1 MTRLTDSTLPTLAAV
16 LLTLMVS
23 AAEGASLRLD
33 EDILYR
39 ADGGG
44 TIEIINGLRVTTLRG
59 NVHVQQGGSELW
71 GDIARMEQDPDS
83 GEILRVILD
92 GSPARFRRQEA
103 DDEETIEGHSDQI
116 HYYTESVGELTQTV
130 VEFIG
135 EATFS
140 RGRTAIQC
148 AEIRHYVESGTTDS
162 SGPCSGIV
170 APRTE

>member
-1 MTRLTDSTLPTLAAV
+1 MIRLISAS
-16 LLTLMVS
+16 LLTLLITLP
-23 AAEGASLRLD
+23 ALLEPARAASLRVD
-33 EDILYR
+33 EDIVYR

-44 TIEIINGLRVTTLRG
+44 TIEIIDGLRVTTLRG
-59 NVHVQQGGSELW
+59 NVYVQQGGNELW
-71 GDIARMEQDPDS
+71 GDVARLEQDPGS
-83 GEILRVILD
+83 GEILRVVLE

-103 DDEETIEGHSDQI
+103 GEEEAIEGHSDRI
-116 HYYTESVGELTQTV
+116 HYYSETVNDELRTV
-130 VEFIG
+130 VEFVG

-170 APRTE
+170 APRVE